1 MKKIIGLIFVFAL
14 GFSLASCSNFDDSDD
29 GDDDVCE
36 HVDGNADGACDEC
49 GEQVPVTVTE
59 EEWKNAHAFT
69 NAKLAIKESIY
80 SNGKLVES
88 YDQSLLVHDSL
99 VYNED
104 MPERFS
110 PLDSYRVYYAFSDCY
125 SSFELNE
132 NGEYTCA
139 EIEVD
144 GMLFK
149 NAAVTFDAAK
159 NLSTVRFEVNNG
171 YYDFTISLAVSDHGV
186 VKKPERDPFVFEGEE
201 ASKYATEREVEGRS
215 VAYVTMTIKGYG
227 DIKLLLDA
235 TTAPITVKNFLELV
249 NSGFYDGLTFHR
261 VIDDFMI
268 QGGDPKA
275 NGTGGNTDA
284 DGNEI
289 NIKGEFSKNGYE
301 NDIKHIRGVISM
313 ARGNEN
319 DSASSQFFICN
330 ADASWLDG
338 SYAAFGYVID
348 GMSVVDHV
356 TYDTYVYGDSN
367 GGIDDKSKQAVIGKV
382 VIDKLVGITL
392 ETVGG
397 NPNEL
402 PVDPAP

>member
-1 MKKIIGLIFVFAL
+1 MVIIEMENGGKIELELYPEHAPKTVA
-14 GFSLASCSNFDDSDD
+14 NF
-29 GDDDVCE
+29 E
-36 HVDGNADGACDEC
+36 
-49 GEQVPVTVTE
+49 
-59 EEWKNAHAFT
+59 
-69 NAKLAIKESIY
+69 
-80 SNGKLVES
+80 KLVKE
-88 YDQSLLVHDSL
+88 
-99 VYNED
+99 
-104 MPERFS
+104 
-110 PLDSYRVYYAFSDCY
+110 
-125 SSFELNE
+125 
-132 NGEYTCA
+132 
-139 EIEVD
+139 
-144 GMLFK
+144 
-149 NAAVTFDAAK
+149 
-159 NLSTVRFEVNNG
+159 
-171 YYDFTISLAVSDHGV
+171 
-186 VKKPERDPFVFEGEE
+186 
-201 ASKYATEREVEGRS
+201 
-215 VAYVTMTIKGYG
+215 
-227 DIKLLLDA
+227 
-235 TTAPITVKNFLELV
+235 
-249 NSGFYDGLTFHR
+249 GFYDGLTFHR